1 MVIDSA
7 MVTIESL

>member
-7 MVTIESL
+7 MLTMGGE